1 MEKTVLPIT
10 ATHPILNEKE
20 ECGCGWLL
28 SVANVAIDQI
38 IIWIPGAG
46 VINLCIK
53 NEMSNVRIQV
63 QHQAHVRTN
72 TKQPSH
78 CSLHNTNS

>member
-1 MEKTVLPIT
+1 MEESVLPIT

-20 ECGCGWLL
+20 CGWLL
-28 SVANVAIDQI
+28 SVANIAIDHI
-38 IIWIPGAG
+38 ILWIPGAG

-53 NEMSNVRIQV
+53 NGMSNVRIQV
-63 QHQAHVRTN
+63 QHQAHVHTN

-78 CSLHNTNS
+78 CSLPLHNTNS